1 MGESFITEYICKTTG
16 ISLYNEKKGKFCKKY
31 RQLSVK

>member
-1 MGESFITEYICKTTG
+1 MLEFFITDHICKTTG